1 MRSSVI
7 EISIL
12 IAVIILAWL
21 KTGWTSLFFISLG
34 LIGFYAII
42 MVTYIIVKRSTLSL
56 ADNVLG
62 IAALAG
68 WLVVAWFIMQ
78 EKGLHFWGL

>member
-12 IAVIILAWL
+12 IAVFILAWL
-21 KTGWTSLFFISLG
+21 KTGWTSLLFISLG
-34 LIGFYAII
+34 LIGFYVIVMIA
-42 MVTYIIVKRSTLSL
+42 YIIVRRSTLSL
-56 ADNVLG
+56 ADNILG
-62 IAALAG
+62 IAALVG

-78 EKGLHFWGL
+78 EKGIHILGL

>member
-12 IAVIILAWL
+12 IAVFILAWL
-21 KTGWTSLFFISLG
+21 KTGWTSLLFISLG
-34 LIGFYAII
+34 LIGFYVIVMIA
-42 MVTYIIVKRSTLSL
+42 YIIVRRSTLSL
-56 ADNVLG
+56 ADNILG

-78 EKGLHFWGL
+78 EKGIHILGL